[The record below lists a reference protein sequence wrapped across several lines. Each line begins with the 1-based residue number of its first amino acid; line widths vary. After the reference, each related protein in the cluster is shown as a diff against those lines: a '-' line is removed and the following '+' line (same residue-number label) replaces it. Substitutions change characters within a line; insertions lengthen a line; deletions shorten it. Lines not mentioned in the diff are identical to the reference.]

1 MEAKV
6 FFILGAGNRCFAKAD
21 KGGDVD
27 SAPQFRAPRPCSSER
42 KGAVEEQMDMI
53 LAAGTEGREKGE
65 RKIVL
70 IIFWVNIT
78 LLLSQTFT
86 Q

>member
-1 MEAKV
+1 M
-6 FFILGAGNRCFAKAD
+6 
-21 KGGDVD
+21 D
-27 SAPQFRAPRPCSSER
+27 SAPQFRAPHPRSSER
-42 KGAVEEQMDMI
+42 AGAGKDQMDTI

-78 LLLSQTFT
+78 LLLSQSFT